1 MNKTWYSKLKIFH
14 TVSPSFCFDIKILL
28 PWSYFI
34 KIKHIMQGIHKEY
47 TRLWLNAAGL
57 SMENY
62 SQPAMEQ
69 QQGVFHQC
77 HYWRWRFCHWVEHL
91 KDSESLLH
99 HRCQQTNK
107 QKQKTKKIKG
117 HNSSAGWA
125 SDQNAS
131 HDTDAGLI
139 HRCNEGFSAQSTL
152 SADSLMVFAQPQWA
166 IAFIGICV
174 HVKNPKQWQ
183 PHHCLDM
190 RKYCTHW

>member
-1 MNKTWYSKLKIFH
+1 MNKTQYSKLKIFH

-34 KIKHIMQGIHKEY
+34 KIKHIMQWIHKEY

-57 SMENY
+57 SMEHY
-62 SQPAMEQ
+62 SQLATEQ

-77 HYWRWRFCHWVEHL
+77 HDWRWRFCHWVEHL

-99 HRCQQTNK
+99 HHCQQTNE
-107 QKQKTKKIKG
+107 QKQKKLKLRGTIVQLAELKT
-117 HNSSAGWA
+117 N
-125 SDQNAS
+125 
-131 HDTDAGLI
+131 TDSGLI
-139 HRCNEGFSAQSTL
+139 HQCDKGFSAQSTL

-166 IAFIGICV
+166 IACIGICV
-174 HVKNPKQWQ
+174 HIKNPKQWQ